1 MQSNF
6 VPRRTLM
13 LMNGISRFL
22 LAGSLF
28 CLLPLASGAQPAIH
42 SAEFLLAESAV
53 PVLPDSPGF
62 VRTAALKASAESA
75 SMIEA
80 ADGVP
85 AVITNVAKKSTR
97 TIQPGQQAQ
106 PLTSREK
113 FIFSI
118 RNQTR
123 PMSPVNWIVSAG
135 LSHLRDG
142 RPHYGTD
149 SGAFGERLGAAAL
162 KQSTQ
167 SVLVFGVF
175 ASAFHED
182 PRYYR
187 LGSSHPFM
195 KRAVYAASRI
205 LITRTDSGQPSINW
219 ARICGMAGSAAI
231 TNVYYPERDTGLN
244 PTLRSYGD
252 SFVTGAA
259 TNELREFMADAIA
272 MIRRKR

>member
-1 MQSNF
+1 M
-6 VPRRTLM
+6 P
-13 LMNGISRFL
+13 MNGINRFL
-22 LAGSLF
+22 LTGSLF
-28 CLLPLASGAQPAIH
+28 CLLPLACLAQPTIQGP
-42 SAEFLLAESAV
+42 SAEFLLAESAF
-53 PVLPDSPGF
+53 PMLPDSPGF
-62 VRTAALKASAESA
+62 VRSAALKAAAENTSTL
-75 SMIEA
+75 EL
-80 ADGVP
+80 ADDAPIVK
-85 AVITNVAKKSTR
+85 TNLAPKRAR

-106 PLTSREK
+106 PLTSSDK
-113 FIFSI
+113 LIFSI

-123 PMSPVNWIVSAG
+123 PMSPVNWVVSAG

-162 KQSTQ
+162 KQGTQ

-175 ASAFHED
+175 ASLFHED

-187 LGSSHPFM
+187 QGNSHPFM

-205 LITRTDSGQPSINW
+205 VITRTDSGQPSINW
-219 ARICGMAGSAAI
+219 ARICGMAGSAAM
-231 TNVYYPERDTGLN
+231 TNLYYPDRDTGLN

>member
-1 MQSNF
+1 
-6 VPRRTLM
+6 
-13 LMNGISRFL
+13 MNGISRFL

-28 CLLPLASGAQPAIH
+28 SLLPLVSAAQPAIH
-42 SAEFLLAESAV
+42 SASAEFLLAESAM

-62 VRTAALKASAESA
+62 VRSAALKVPAENESTLD
-75 SMIEA
+75 A
-80 ADGVP
+80 ADGAPV
-85 AVITNVAKKSTR
+85 VKTNVAEKHAR
-97 TIQPGQQAQ
+97 IIQPGQQAQ
-106 PLTSREK
+106 PLTPGDK
-113 FIFSI
+113 LIFSI
-118 RNQTR
+118 HNQTR
-123 PMSPVNWIVSAG
+123 PMSPVNWVVSAG

-162 KQSTQ
+162 KQGTQ
-167 SVLVFGVF
+167 SILVFGVF
-175 ASAFHED
+175 ASLFHED

-187 LGSSHPFM
+187 QGNSHPFM

-205 LITRTDSGQPSINW
+205 VITRTDSGQPSINW
-219 ARICGMAGSAAI
+219 ARICGMAGSAAM
-231 TNVYYPERDTGLN
+231 TNLYYPERDTGLN

>member
-1 MQSNF
+1 M
-6 VPRRTLM
+6 RI
-13 LMNGISRFL
+13 NGISRFFL
-22 LAGSLF
+22 TGTLF
-28 CLLPLASGAQPAIH
+28 CLLPLASVAQPAIQPA

-53 PVLPDSPGF
+53 SLLPDSPGF
-62 VRTAALKASAESA
+62 VRSAALKTPPEH
-75 SMIEA
+75 
-80 ADGVP
+80 
-85 AVITNVAKKSTR
+85 TNTLEMGDDAPIIKTNLAPKHAR
-97 TIQPGQQAQ
+97 IIQPGQQAQ
-106 PLTSREK
+106 PLTAGDK
-113 FIFSI
+113 LIFSI

-123 PMSPVNWIVSAG
+123 PMSPVNWVLSAG

-162 KQSTQ
+162 KQGTQ
-167 SVLVFGVF
+167 SILVFGVF
-175 ASAFHED
+175 ASLFHED

-187 LGSSHPFM
+187 QGKSYPFM

-205 LITRTDSGQPSINW
+205 VITRTDAGQPSINW

-231 TNVYYPERDTGLN
+231 TNLYYPERDTGLN

-272 MIRRKR
+272 MIRRKK